1 MTTIVFGATG
11 FVGINIV
18 RQLLL
23 EGEKVIMADVF
34 KPDELVWNFLPN
46 QGQGAKFLSTDTRDR
61 AQLRD
66 AVGSLSIDRAVI
78 AAALTPLTADAE
90 RDRFLDAVDVN
101 LAGTI
106 NALDAVRSAGVG
118 RIVFISSE
126 TVYGHQDEEAPIT
139 EDTPRGRSF
148 SLYDITKYAGEA
160 LCLRYAEIHGL
171 DLVSAR
177 LCAPYGP
184 MERDNGS
191 RPVTSLPAL
200 LVREAREGRPLRLP
214 AQEIPDRAHVFDVAR
229 AISALLFTPEL
240 SHCTYN
246 VGAGQPVTG
255 DDIAAAVQKVY
266 GQRPVERLPAN
277 PQSRLLHGVLVTDRL
292 EADTGWRPQF
302 DIDSGVAQY
311 ADWIEARHHHSNRP

>member
-1 MTTIVFGATG
+1 MTTIVFGAAG
-11 FVGINIV
+11 FVGVNIV

-23 EGEKVIMADVF
+23 DGEEVIMADVF
-34 KPDELVWNFLPN
+34 EPDKLVWDFLPN
-46 QGQGAKFLSTDTRDR
+46 QGQGAKFVFVDTRNR
-61 AQLRD
+61 TQVRD
-66 AVGSLSIDRAVI
+66 AVGALDIDRAVI
-78 AAALTPLTADAE
+78 AAALTPLTLDTE
-90 RDRFLDAVDVN
+90 RDRFLEAVDVN
-101 LAGTI
+101 LVGTV
-106 NALDAVRSAGVG
+106 NALDAVRAAGVG

-126 TVYGHQDEEAPIT
+126 TVYGHHDEMTPVT
-139 EDTPRGRSF
+139 EDISRGKSF

-214 AQEIPDRAHVFDVAR
+214 AQEIPDRAHVFDVA
-229 AISALLFTPEL
+229 AAVSALLFAQEL
-240 SHCTYN
+240 SHRTYN
-246 VGAGQPVTG
+246 VGAGRPVTG
-255 DDIAAAVQKVY
+255 DDIAAAVQKIY
-266 GQRPVERLPAN
+266 GERPVERLPVD

-311 ADWIEARHHHSNRP
+311 ADWVEACQHRINRP

>member
-23 EGEKVIMADVF
+23 GGEEVIMADVF
-34 KPDELVWNFLPN
+34 EPDELVWDFLPD
-46 QGQGAKFLSTDTRDR
+46 QGQGAKYVFVDTRDR
-61 AQLRD
+61 TQVRD
-66 AVGSLSIDRAVI
+66 AVGSLRIDRAVI

-101 LAGTI
+101 LTGTI
-106 NALDAVRSAGVG
+106 NALDSVRSAGVG

-126 TVYGHQDEEAPIT
+126 TVYGHHGDLTAISEE
-139 EDTPRGRSF
+139 TPRGKSF

-160 LCLRYAEIHGL
+160 LSLRYAEIHGI

-191 RPVTSLPAL
+191 RPVTSLPAQL
-200 LVREAREGRPLRLP
+200 LRDAREGRPLRLP
-214 AQEIPDRAHVFDVAR
+214 AQEIPDRAHVYDVA
-229 AISALLFTPEL
+229 AAVSALLFAQTL
-240 SHCTYN
+240 SHRTYN
-246 VGAGQPVTG
+246 VGAGRPVTG
-255 DDIAAAVQKVY
+255 DDIAAAVQKIY
-266 GQRPVERLPAN
+266 GERPVERLSAEPK
-277 PQSRLLHGVLVTDRL
+277 PRLLHGVLATDRITD
-292 EADTGWRPQF
+292 ETGWRPQF
-302 DIDSGVAQY
+302 DIHSGLAQY
-311 ADWIEARHHHSNRP
+311 ADWVQAHQQ

>member
-1 MTTIVFGATG
+1 MTSIVFGATG

-23 EGEKVIMADVF
+23 DGEEVIMADVF
-34 KPDELVWNFLPN
+34 EPDELVWDFLPN
-46 QGQGAKFLSTDTRDR
+46 NGQGAKFVRVDTRDR
-61 AQLRD
+61 TQVRE

-101 LAGTI
+101 LVGTI
-106 NALDAVRSAGVG
+106 NALDAVRVAGVG
-118 RIVFISSE
+118 RIVFVSSE
-126 TVYGHQDEEAPIT
+126 TVYGHQDDMTPIT
-139 EDTPRGRSF
+139 EDTQRGKSF
-148 SLYDITKYAGEA
+148 SLYDITKHAGEA
-160 LCLRYAEIHGL
+160 LSLRYADIYGL

-214 AQEIPDRAHVFDVAR
+214 AQEIPDRAHIFDVA
-229 AISALLFTPEL
+229 AAVSALLFAKEL
-240 SHCTYN
+240 SHRTYN
-246 VGAGQPVTG
+246 VGAGRPVTG
-255 DDIAAAVQKVY
+255 DDIAAAVQKIY
-266 GQRPVERLPAN
+266 GERPVERLPVD

-311 ADWIEARHHHSNRP
+311 VDWVEARQHH